1 VTFGDLDSRIAAA
14 RDRLAAWLVTLGR
27 YQKRTIVVAADSL
40 VLSCALVLSF
50 YLRYGWGYL
59 PPDWRFTLLVM
70 AVPVLGVLAFAQVG
84 LYRLVTRYIGG
95 RAVNR
100 IAGAL
105 GLSIMVWA
113 LLIFMTG
120 LQGTPRTTMLLY
132 WMLGTTGTLLVRQIA
147 ARILLRTGAPLAV
160 PDRGSV
166 HVLIWGAGPLGL
178 QLADALERSGR
189 YQSFGFIDSDS
200 NLWGQYVGGQKVYR
214 PERIPGLIERHA
226 ISEVLLAIPGASR
239 QERAE
244 VLHHLEPH
252 PVAVRTLPQLEDIAS
267 GKVKVSSLRAVEAED
282 LLGRDAV
289 PPDQVLLSRCV
300 AGKNVMVTGAG
311 GSIGSELVRQIVR
324 QTPRT
329 LVLFEASENA
339 LYEIESEVRL
349 ALAALPAD
357 AVLPSVV
364 AVLGS
369 VLDPEL
375 VARTIEAHAIQTI
388 YHAAAFKHV
397 PIVEANAVVGFRN
410 NTFGTLTVA
419 EAAERAGVERFVLI
433 STDKAVRP
441 SSLMGASKRLAE
453 MVLQARADEPGQ
465 GTIFTMVRFGNVL
478 DSSGSVVRL
487 FRKQIARGGPVTVTH
502 PGMIRYFMSI
512 PEAATL
518 VIQAGAMASG
528 GEVFVLDMGE
538 PVKIDDLARSMVRLM
553 GREIKDVNNP
563 AGDIEISYV
572 GLRPGEKLREEL
584 LLGEN
589 TAGTEH
595 PRIQRSMEPY
605 LPLETLEGVLDQL
618 RTALVGG
625 EPMVLQALLQRV
637 VEGYH
642 VGGVA
647 PEEEVVPPPSD
658 WHPGTSTL
666 H

>member
-1 VTFGDLDSRIAAA
+1 
-14 RDRLAAWLVTLGR
+14 
-27 YQKRTIVVAADSL
+27 
-40 VLSCALVLSF
+40 
-50 YLRYGWGYL
+50 
-59 PPDWRFTLLVM
+59 M
-70 AVPVLGVLAFAQVG
+70 
-84 LYRLVTRYIGG
+84 
-95 RAVNR
+95 
-100 IAGAL
+100 
-105 GLSIMVWA
+105 
-113 LLIFMTG
+113 
-120 LQGTPRTTMLLY
+120 
-132 WMLGTTGTLLVRQIA
+132 
-147 ARILLRTGAPLAV
+147 
-160 PDRGSV
+160 
-166 HVLIWGAGPLGL
+166 LIWGAGPLGL
-178 QLADALERSGR
+178 QLAEALERSDR
-189 YQSFGFIDSDS
+189 YQCHGFIDMNS
-200 NLWGQYVGGQKVYR
+200 NLWGQYVGGNKVFR
-214 PERIPGLIERHA
+214 PERLAGLIERHS
-226 ISEVLLAIPGASR
+226 IEEVLLALPEATR

-267 GKVKVSSLRAVEAED
+267 GRVTVSSLRAVEAED
-282 LLGRDAV
+282 LLGRDPV
-289 PPDQVLLSRCV
+289 PPDPALLARCV

-311 GSIGSELVRQIVR
+311 GSIGSELVRQILR
-324 QTPRT
+324 QGPRT

-339 LYEIESEVRL
+339 LYEIESEVRVVISALL
-349 ALAALPAD
+349 AGAERPTII
-357 AVLPSVV
+357 

-369 VLDPEL
+369 VLDADL
-375 VARTIEAHAIQTI
+375 VARTIRLHAIHTI

-397 PIVEANAVVGFRN
+397 PIVEVNPVVGFRN

-465 GTIFTMVRFGNVL
+465 RTTFTMVRFGNVL

-518 VIQAGAMASG
+518 VIQAGAMATG

-553 GREIKDVNNP
+553 GREVRDTNNP
-563 AGDIEISYV
+563 QGDIEIDYV

-584 LLGEN
+584 LIGAN

-595 PRIQRSMEPY
+595 PRIQRTMEPY
-605 LPLETLEGVLDQL
+605 LSLEKLEDVLEQL
-618 RTALVGG
+618 RATLVAG
-625 EPMVLQALLQRV
+625 EPMVLQALLHKA

-642 VGGVA
+642 VGGA
-647 PEEEVVPPPSD
+647 SPEDDPAPPPVE
-658 WHPGTSTL
+658 WHPGTTTV